1 MKVKRVLSSSGELVP
16 EDTVAYRIY
25 SALPPLLNGSK
36 TSIPDGFVPVS
47 DKLVGMPGSINDAV
61 LIQRGDTAEEAHG
74 EILAWDGQASAAFDP
89 KEAAYLKLECEG
101 RVRREM
107 AADAERAA
115 ERERVIDRMAESMA
129 GSAAR
134 NMAKS

>member
-1 MKVKRVLSSSGELVP
+1 MEIKKVLNSSGAFVP
-16 EDTVAYRIY
+16 EDTLAYRIY
-25 SALPPLLNGSK
+25 SALPATLNGSI
-36 TSIPDGFVPVS
+36 TTIPDGFVPVS

-61 LIQRGDTAEEAHG
+61 LVQRGDTAEDAHG
-74 EILAWDGQASAAFDP
+74 EILAWDGETAAAFDP
-89 KEAAYLKLECEG
+89 KEAAYMKLECDS
-101 RVRREM
+101 RMRREM

-129 GSAAR
+129 GRAAR